1 MTKEDNIVDLT
12 PKPEK
17 ITPSQLEKVQ
27 KAVSDINRA
36 QMEIGRLETQKHML
50 NHEVVKLQLHL
61 VAVKRRKCHGA
72 LAPAC
77 GSVAGVTYSPFQAAR
92 MNMRSCPSNIC
103 SSKSTLL

>member
-1 MTKEDNIVDLT
+1 MTKEDNIIDLN

-50 NHEVVKLQLHL
+50 NHEVVKLQDVLKEIQDEL
-61 VAVKRRKCHGA
+61 EKDYGTVDISIED
-72 LAPAC
+72 
-77 GSVAGVTYSPFQAAR
+77 GSIKYPDNEQAD
-92 MNMRSCPSNIC
+92 
-103 SSKSTLL
+103 KED

>member
-1 MTKEDNIVDLT
+1 MTKEDNIIDLT

-50 NHEVVKLQLHL
+50 NHEVVKLQDVLKEIQDEL
-61 VAVKRRKCHGA
+61 EKDYGTVDISIED
-72 LAPAC
+72 
-77 GSVAGVTYSPFQAAR
+77 GSIKYPDNEQAD
-92 MNMRSCPSNIC
+92 
-103 SSKSTLL
+103 KED

>member
-1 MTKEDNIVDLT
+1 MTKEDNIIDLT

-50 NHEVVKLQLHL
+50 NHEVVKLQDVLKEIQDEL
-61 VAVKRRKCHGA
+61 EKDYGTVNISIEDGTIQY
-72 LAPAC
+72 PEDE
-77 GSVAGVTYSPFQAAR
+77 QA
-92 MNMRSCPSNIC
+92 N
-103 SSKSTLL
+103 KED

>member
-50 NHEVVKLQLHL
+50 NHEVVKLQDVLKEIQDEL
-61 VAVKRRKCHGA
+61 EKDYGTVDISIED
-72 LAPAC
+72 
-77 GSVAGVTYSPFQAAR
+77 GSIKYPDNEQAD
-92 MNMRSCPSNIC
+92 
-103 SSKSTLL
+103 KED